1 MTGTA
6 NDGEFQEFID
16 PKKPVSRRIL
26 IKGITPRKYMTDDQR
41 VVLMF
46 GV

>member
-16 PKKPVSRRIL
+16 PKNQFLSRRIL
-26 IKGITPRKYMTDDQR
+26 KRDYTKKIHD
-41 VVLMF
+41 
-46 GV
+46 